1 MTAVARLLP
10 GLETEAR
17 KVYVGGWGREEESSP
32 LPLAQVVY
40 HREQA
45 TSSSSSSIKVSKGGM
60 GRVVHW
66 KEDKSRNA
74 FGQDKRKVPSMR
86 QVMAS

>member
-32 LPLAQVVY
+32 LPLAHAFY
-40 HREQA
+40 GRK
-45 TSSSSSSIKVSKGGM
+45 TSSSSVKVSKGIRRG
-60 GRVVHW
+60 VHW
-66 KEDKSRNA
+66 KEQESRDA
-74 FGQDKRKVPSMR
+74 FGQNKRKAPSMR